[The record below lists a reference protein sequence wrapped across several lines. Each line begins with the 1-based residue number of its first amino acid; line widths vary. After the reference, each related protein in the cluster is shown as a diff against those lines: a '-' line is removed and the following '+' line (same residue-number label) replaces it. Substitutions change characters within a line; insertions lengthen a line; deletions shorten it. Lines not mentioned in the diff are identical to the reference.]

1 MNAKKRAERKY
12 ESALKSAGISEDFLE
27 RKGRSGAT
35 QILSGGGGRDEES
48 KSEASFNYDYDDY
61 DDSPASDDDY

>member
-35 QILSGGGGRDEES
+35 QILSGGGRDEES
-48 KSEASFNYDYDDY
+48 KSEASASFNYDYDDY
-61 DDSPASDDDY
+61 DDSPASDDD